1 MMVGRSRCADRPAHH
16 PKRVKPLAWRGE
28 EALGLSIFTEKK
40 QGLVA

>member
-16 PKRVKPLAWRGE
+16 PEGSAPLAFHRDQ
-28 EALGLSIFTEKK
+28 AMDMSIFTEKK